1 MARARLALAWAVA
14 LAGAACGP
22 PPPPRPGPA
31 SAPTSQPQ
39 SRPAADVTLGVDDVF
54 EVRVYGEPDLSN
66 VYRVT
71 PDGSIGFPLIGQ
83 VPVVGRAP
91 AEVAREI
98 ESRLGKKYLQN
109 PQVTIFVRE
118 YKSRRFSVYGQ
129 VQRPGTFAY
138 EEGITIIEAIAMAGG
153 FTPMA
158 AENDVQVS
166 RAERGRDM
174 TLKVRVVDVREGRAP
189 AVSIKPGDKV
199 FVPERFF

>member
-1 MARARLALAWAVA
+1 MRRAGLAVALAVA

-22 PPPPRPGPA
+22 PPASRPAPPPP
-31 SAPTSQPQ
+31 SSQPQ

-54 EVRVYGEPDLSN
+54 EVRVYGEADLSN

-71 PDGSIGFPLIGQ
+71 PDGSIGFPLIGKVQ
-83 VPVVGRAP
+83 VVGRAP
-91 AEVAREI
+91 AAVAREI
-98 ESRLGKKYLQN
+98 ETRLGKKYLQN

-138 EEGITIIEAIAMAGG
+138 EEGTTIIEAIAMAGG

-166 RAERGRDM
+166 RAERGRDV
-174 TLKVRVVDVREGRAP
+174 TLKVRVVDVREGKAP
-189 AVSIKPGDKV
+189 AIRIKPGDKV

>member
-1 MARARLALAWAVA
+1 MRRAGLAAALAVA

-22 PPPPRPGPA
+22 PPAPRPAPPPA
-31 SAPTSQPQ
+31 SQPQ

-54 EVRVYGEPDLSN
+54 EVRVYGEADLSN

-71 PDGSIGFPLIGQ
+71 PDGSIGFPLIGKVQ
-83 VPVVGRAP
+83 VVGRAP
-91 AEVAREI
+91 AAVAREI
-98 ESRLGKKYLQN
+98 ETRLGKKYLQN

-129 VQRPGTFAY
+129 VQRPGTFPY
-138 EEGITIIEAIAMAGG
+138 EAGITIIEAIAMAGG

-158 AENDVQVS
+158 AENDVQIS
-166 RAERGRDM
+166 RAERGRDE
-174 TLKVRVVDVREGRAP
+174 TVKVRVVDVREGKAP
-189 AVSIKPGDKV
+189 AVPIRPGDKV

>member
-1 MARARLALAWAVA
+1 V
-14 LAGAACGP
+14 
-22 PPPPRPGPA
+22 PA
-31 SAPTSQPQ
+31 SGPSSQPQ
-39 SRPAADVTLGVDDVF
+39 SRPTADVTLGVDDVF

-71 PDGSIGFPLIGQ
+71 PDGSIGFPLIGK

-98 ESRLGKKYLQN
+98 EARLGKKYLQN

-166 RAERGRDM
+166 RAERGRDV
-174 TLKVRVVDVREGRAP
+174 TLKVRVVDVREGKAP
-189 AVSIKPGDKV
+189 AVRIRPGDKV

>member
-1 MARARLALAWAVA
+1 MRCVLAMALVTA

-22 PPPPRPGPA
+22 PPPSRSGPS
-31 SAPTSQPQ
+31 SAPATQPQ
-39 SRPAADVTLGVDDVF
+39 SRPADVTLGVDDVF
-54 EVRVYGEPDLSN
+54 EVRVYGEADLSN

-71 PDGSIGFPLIGQ
+71 PDGSIGFPLIGK
-83 VPVVGRAP
+83 VAVVGRAP

-98 ESRLGKKYLQN
+98 ESRLGRKYLQN

-138 EEGITIIEAIAMAGG
+138 EEGITIIEAVAMAGG

-166 RAERGRDM
+166 RGERGRDV
-174 TLKVRVVDVREGRAP
+174 TFKVRVVDVREGKAP
-189 AVSIKPGDKV
+189 AVRINPGDKV

>member
-1 MARARLALAWAVA
+1 MRGAAATALLAA
-14 LAGAACGP
+14 LLGACGP
-22 PPPPRPGPA
+22 PQARPAPPA
-31 SAPTSQPQ
+31 SFPASQPQ
-39 SRPAADVTLGVDDVF
+39 NGPAAAVTLGVDDVF

-71 PDGSIGFPLIGQ
+71 PDGTIGFPLIGK
-83 VPVVGRAP
+83 VLVVGRAP
-91 AEVAREI
+91 ADVAREV
-98 ESRLGKKYLQN
+98 EARLGQKYLQN

-158 AENDVQVS
+158 AENDVRIS
-166 RAERGRDM
+166 RADRGRDE

-189 AVSIKPGDKV
+189 AVRIRPGDKV

>member
-1 MARARLALAWAVA
+1 MRGAAATALLAA
-14 LAGAACGP
+14 LVAACGP
-22 PPPPRPGPA
+22 PQARPAPPA
-31 SAPTSQPQ
+31 SLPASQPQ
-39 SRPAADVTLGVDDVF
+39 SGSAAAVTLGVDDVF

-71 PDGSIGFPLIGQ
+71 PDGTIGFPLIGK
-83 VPVVGRAP
+83 VLVVGRAP
-91 AEVAREI
+91 ADVAREV
-98 ESRLGKKYLQN
+98 EARLGQKYLQN

-158 AENDVQVS
+158 AENDVQIS
-166 RAERGRDM
+166 RADRGRDE

-189 AVSIKPGDKV
+189 AVRIRPGDKV

>member
-1 MARARLALAWAVA
+1 MRRALLLLALGAA
-14 LAGAACGP
+14 LAACGP
-22 PPPPRPGPA
+22 PPPPRPAPGPGP
-31 SAPTSQPQ
+31 SSQPQ

-54 EVRVYGEPDLSN
+54 EVRVYGEADLSN

-71 PDGSIGFPLIGQ
+71 PDGSIGFPLIGK

-91 AEVAREI
+91 GDVAREI

-129 VQRPGTFAY
+129 VQRPGTFAF

-166 RAERGRDM
+166 RAERGRDT
-174 TLKVRVVDVREGRAP
+174 TLKVRVVDVREGKAP
-189 AVSIKPGDKV
+189 AVPIKPGDKV

>member
-1 MARARLALAWAVA
+1 MRRPVALALVTA

-22 PPPPRPGPA
+22 PPPRVVPA
-31 SAPTSQPQ
+31 SAPATQPQ
-39 SRPAADVTLGVDDVF
+39 SRPTADVTLGVDDVF
-54 EVRVYGEPDLSN
+54 EVRVYGEADLSN

-71 PDGSIGFPLIGQ
+71 PDGSIGFPLIGK
-83 VPVVGRAP
+83 VAVVGRAP

-98 ESRLGKKYLQN
+98 ESRLGKNYLQN

-166 RAERGRDM
+166 RGERGRDV
-174 TLKVRVVDVREGRAP
+174 TFKVRVVDVREGKAP
-189 AVSIKPGDKV
+189 AVKINPGDKV

>member
-1 MARARLALAWAVA
+1 MRHAFAPLLALALAAV
-14 LAGAACGP
+14 ACGP
-22 PPPPRPGPA
+22 PPPPRPTPA
-31 SAPTSQPQ
+31 PVPATQPQ
-39 SRPAADVTLGVDDVF
+39 SRPAGDVTLGVDDVF
-54 EVRVYGEPDLSN
+54 EVRVYGEADLSN

-71 PDGSIGFPLIGQ
+71 PDGNIGFPLIGK
-83 VPVVGRAP
+83 VAVVGRAP

-98 ESRLGKKYLQN
+98 EARLGNKYLQN

-138 EEGITIIEAIAMAGG
+138 EDGITIIEAIAMAGG

-166 RAERGRDM
+166 RAERGRDV
-174 TLKVRVVDVREGRAP
+174 TFKVRVVDVREGKSP
-189 AVSIKPGDKV
+189 AIRIKPGDKI
-199 FVPERFF
+199 FIPERFF